1 MDTGILIARL
11 VVGLVMAAHG
21 SQKLFGWFGGHGLAG
36 TGGFF
41 EMLGFRPGRLFAL
54 AAGATEVLSGVLV
67 AAGFLGPIGPALML
81 SVMIVAAVT
90 VHWKNGYFATSN
102 GIELPAMFS
111 VAAIALAFTGFGQ
124 FSLDALTGLD
134 AMFGGPTTGAY
145 PRTCT
150 CTRRSRGRVSKSRST
165 TCCHVPRTRRPS
177 TSGTETEGPTSAART
192 CACALSSA
200 LRRLWA

>member
-1 MDTGILIARL
+1 MNNAPLQLTAISIGLLMLRL
-11 VVGLVMAAHG
+11 VVGLAMAAHG

-41 EMLGFRPGRLFAL
+41 EMLGFKPGRLFAL
-54 AAGATEVLSGVLV
+54 AAGGTEVLSGILV
-67 AAGFLGPIGPALML
+67 ATGFLGPIGPALML

-124 FSLDALTGLD
+124 FSLDAVAGLD
-134 AMFGGPTTGAY
+134 GFFGPVEVTVALVIAVVGAIGNISLRRQEAAAPTTA
-145 PRTCT
+145 
-150 CTRRSRGRVSKSRST
+150 SR
-165 TCCHVPRTRRPS
+165 
-177 TSGTETEGPTSAART
+177 
-192 CACALSSA
+192 
-200 LRRLWA
+200 

>member
-1 MDTGILIARL
+1 MNNAPLQLTAISIGLLMLRI
-11 VVGLVMAAHG
+11 VVGLAMAAHG

-41 EMLGFRPGRLFAL
+41 EMLGFKPGRLFAL
-54 AAGATEVLSGVLV
+54 AAGATEMLSGILV
-67 AAGFLGPIGPALML
+67 AVGFLGPVGPALML

-134 AMFGGPTTGAY
+134 GFFGPVEVMVALVVGGVGAIGNMSLRRHEAATPTTA
-145 PRTCT
+145 
-150 CTRRSRGRVSKSRST
+150 SR
-165 TCCHVPRTRRPS
+165 
-177 TSGTETEGPTSAART
+177 
-192 CACALSSA
+192 
-200 LRRLWA
+200 